1 MKNNLD
7 LDDYSDDYPD
17 MPEPIQEKVSSGAA
31 AAPLADK
38 KEDDTSDE
46 VRIFSM
52 VSTGMAQHMFLFFEA

>member
-17 MPEPIQEKVSSGAA
+17 MPDGVEEKAPSSGAA

-38 KEDDTSDE
+38 KEDDTSDDE
-46 VRIFSM
+46 
-52 VSTGMAQHMFLFFEA
+52 